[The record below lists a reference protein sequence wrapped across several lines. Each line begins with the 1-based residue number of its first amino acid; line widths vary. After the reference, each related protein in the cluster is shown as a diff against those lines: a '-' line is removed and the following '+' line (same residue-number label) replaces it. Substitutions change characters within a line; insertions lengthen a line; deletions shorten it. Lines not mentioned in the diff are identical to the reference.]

1 MKRTLILSLLMCSA
15 TLQAGAETIYQYG
28 AKCAAEVTPIPAFS
42 CMDESRGQVIP
53 ITVNG
58 VAPPAYTP
66 NMSCDK
72 PSLLPAP
79 EPGAQ
84 GQCLPGTRAL
94 VLRDDAVAQIS
105 AICRKKVVR
114 DIDSVLFDEINIV
127 AHNLTSGKT
136 CWFAAKAA
144 EPLAPGAGIDG
155 RYVPSPT
162 APRGK
167 GYQDVVISRD
177 EAKELPTADQFWQ
190 SPAQVAKATCVM
202 CHDSGPYMY
211 SPYIAQTTQL
221 PSNPF
226 GRYRPKAV
234 GADFQWWPEAF
245 GITTRGNTCT
255 ACHRMGNMN
264 SCNVALR
271 QSTGQQVPPGS
282 NTWSQQF
289 PQSHWMSPGNLH
301 SLLQWSEAFVN
312 SMNKLSAC
320 CANPQGDGCE
330 VVRYDG
336 LGVRVGAGA
345 MVQGSLVPRL
355 AK

>member
-1 MKRTLILSLLMCSA
+1 MKRVLILSLALCSIV
-15 TLQAGAETIYQYG
+15 TQAEIAQAETIYQYG

-42 CMDESRGQVIP
+42 CFDKKQGQLIP

-58 VAPPAYTP
+58 VVPPVYTA
-66 NMSCDK
+66 NMTCDK
-72 PSLLPAP
+72 PSLLPAT

-114 DIDSVLFDEINIV
+114 DINSVLFDEINIV
-127 AHNLTSGKT
+127 AHNLTNGKT

-144 EPLAPGAGIDG
+144 EPLTVGTGIDG

-162 APRGK
+162 APQGRGYLDILK
-167 GYQDVVISRD
+167 T
-177 EAKELPTADQFWQ
+177 APKTLPPADIFW
-190 SPAQVAKATCVM
+190 SKPAEVAKLLCVN

-211 SPYIAQTTQL
+211 SPYMAQTTQL
-221 PSNPF
+221 PANPF
-226 GRYRPKAV
+226 GKYRPKAV

-264 SCNVALR
+264 SCNVALK
-271 QSTGQQVPPGS
+271 QSTGQQAQAGGDA
-282 NTWSQQF
+282 WSQQF

-301 SLLQWSEAFVN
+301 SALQWNEAYVT

-320 CANPQGDGCE
+320 CANPQGEGCE

-336 LGVRVGAGA
+336 LEASA
-345 MVQGSLVPRL
+345 ARL
-355 AK
+355 KRATGKK

>member
-1 MKRTLILSLLMCSA
+1 MKRTLIFSLLICGG
-15 TLQAGAETIYQYG
+15 TLQAETIYQYG

-42 CMDESRGQVIP
+42 CMDESRSQLIP

-58 VAPPAYTP
+58 AVPPAYTP
-66 NMSCDK
+66 NMTCDK

-114 DIDSVLFDEINIV
+114 DINSVLFDEINIV
-127 AHNLTSGKT
+127 AHNLTNGKT
-136 CWFAAKAA
+136 CWFAAKAV
-144 EPLAPGAGIDG
+144 EPLTPGAGIDG

-162 APRGK
+162 TPTAPRRRS
-167 GYQDVVISRD
+167 YDDVLISR
-177 EAKELPTADQFWQ
+177 AATKALPRADQFWQ
-190 SPAQVAKATCVM
+190 TPAKVASATCVN

-211 SPYIAQTTQL
+211 SPYMAQATQL
-221 PSNPF
+221 PSAPF
-226 GRYRPKAV
+226 GKYRPKAV

-264 SCNVALR
+264 SCNVALK
-271 QSTGQQVPPGS
+271 QSTGRQAQPGGDA
-282 NTWSQQF
+282 WSQQF

-301 SLLQWSEAFVN
+301 SALQWNEAFVT
-312 SMNKLSAC
+312 SMNKIAAC
-320 CANPQGDGCE
+320 CANPQGDGCA
-330 VVRYDG
+330 VVRNDAPT
-336 LGVRVGAGA
+336 RSTAT
-345 MVQGSLVPRL
+345 R
-355 AK
+355 

>member
-1 MKRTLILSLLMCSA
+1 MKRTLILSLLVCSA
-15 TLQAGAETIYQYG
+15 AAQAETIYQYG

-42 CMDESRGQVIP
+42 CMDESRGQLIP

-58 VAPPAYTP
+58 VAPPVYTA

-114 DIDSVLFDEINIV
+114 DINSVLFDEINVV
-127 AHNLTSGKT
+127 AHNLTNGKT

-144 EPLAPGAGIDG
+144 EPLTPGAGIDG

-162 APRGK
+162 A
-167 GYQDVVISRD
+167 
-177 EAKELPTADQFWQ
+177 AKALPPADKFWQ
-190 SPAQVAKATCVM
+190 TPAKVAAATCVN

-211 SPYIAQTTQL
+211 SPYMAQTTKL

-226 GRYRPKAV
+226 GKYRPKAV

-264 SCNVALR
+264 SCNVALK
-271 QSTGQQVPPGS
+271 QSTGQQASPSGD
-282 NTWSQQF
+282 TWSQQF

-301 SLLQWSEAFVN
+301 SLLQWNEAFVN

-320 CANPQGDGCE
+320 CANPQGEGCE

-336 LGVRVGAGA
+336 VG
-345 MVQGSLVPRL
+345 MKKEVL
-355 AK
+355 KK